1 MGVLSHSAYTSMKD
15 LIFLCPRTLDKSPR
29 LCHHAG
35 MKKLSRVD
43 FARAKTAGRALN
55 LAAKSMRILSSVAWD
70 DGQKA
75 RFLNDGKMPNPDYV
89 PIDVSEPRRLIAEAR
104 KSIDGQHVVFEWLGR
119 LADTLDTTTGLIET
133 RGTPAFFEHSAEL
146 YGRPTKVMLD
156 RKTRV
161 IDLARHMD
169 GTLEGLDFS
178 KLVVEGFETEL
189 SAAEFAK
196 ELEGRLTYHFADS
209 APLVELSD
217 TLSAKAVAGRT
228 RIRIR
233 ASAGFTERDIDQ
245 LLQHEALIHTATAL
259 NGRAQPHFKILGRAH
274 AGTTEIQEGLAVFA
288 EIISGAMDPQ
298 RFRRLSDRVIAIQMS
313 IDGADFKEVFEFYN
327 ERLDDPDQSF
337 ENARRIFRGGVL
349 TGGAPFTK
357 DMVYLNGLLRV
368 HNFMRTVV
376 KLGRADLIRILLAG
390 KMDIEDVPALAQMA
404 AHGRMRSPEFM
415 PPWAKDLRF
424 LVSYMAYS
432 GFLNQVKMPG
442 FQKYYEAE
450 LEDVPV
456 VWEFGG

>member
-1 MGVLSHSAYTSMKD
+1 ME
-15 LIFLCPRTLDKSPR
+15 
-29 LCHHAG
+29 
-35 MKKLSRVD
+35 KLSRD
-43 FARAKTAGRALN
+43 HFKQAKVAGRALN

-70 DGQKA
+70 EGQKD
-75 RFLNDGKMPNPDYV
+75 RFLKDGKMPNPDYT
-89 PIDVSEPRRLIAEAR
+89 PIDMSAPRRLIAEAR
-104 KSIDGQHVVFEWLGR
+104 KSIVGDHFVFEWLGR
-119 LADTLDTTTGLIET
+119 LAETLDRTTHLIDS
-133 RGTPAFFEHSAEL
+133 RGTPEFYHHSAEL
-146 YGRPTKVMLD
+146 YGRPTRLMLD
-156 RKTRV
+156 KKTRV

-169 GTLEGLDFS
+169 GTLDGLDFS
-178 KLVVEGFETEL
+178 KLVVEGYETHLTAEEF
-189 SAAEFAK
+189 AAE
-196 ELEGRLTYHFADS
+196 LTEQLKPHFGDQ
-209 APLVELSD
+209 APDVELSD
-217 TLSAKAVAGRT
+217 TLSAKAVAGRK
-228 RIRIR
+228 RIRVR
-233 ASAGFTERDIDQ
+233 ASAGFTERDIEQ
-245 LLQHEALIHTATAL
+245 LLQHEALIHTATSL
-259 NGRAQPHFKILGRAH
+259 NGRAQPHFKVLGRAH
-274 AGTTEIQEGLAVFA
+274 AGTTEVQEGLAVFA

-337 ENARRIFRGGVL
+337 ENARRVFRGGVL

-376 KLGRADLIRILLAG
+376 KLGRADLIRILFVG
-390 KMDIEDVPALAQMA
+390 KLDIEDVPALAQMA
-404 AHGRMRSPEFM
+404 ASGRLRAPEFM

-442 FQKYYEAE
+442 FQTYYEAE

-456 VWEFGG
+456 VWNFGE

>member
-1 MGVLSHSAYTSMKD
+1 MD
-15 LIFLCPRTLDKSPR
+15 
-29 LCHHAG
+29 
-35 MKKLSRVD
+35 KLSKIH
-43 FARAKTAGRALN
+43 FAQAKDAGRALN
-55 LAAKSMRILSSVAWD
+55 LAAKSMKVLSSVAWGD
-70 DGQKA
+70 EQKD
-75 RFLNDGKMPNPDYV
+75 RFLRDGKMPNPDYE
-89 PIDVSEPRRLIAEAR
+89 PIDVSEPRDLIAQAR
-104 KSIDGQHVVFEWLGR
+104 KSIDGHHVVFEWLGR
-119 LADTLDTTTGLIET
+119 LADTLETTTHLISS
-133 RGTPAFFEHSAEL
+133 RGTAEFYEHSAAL
-146 YGRPTKVMLD
+146 YGQPKKLMLD
-156 RKTRV
+156 KKTRV

-169 GTLEGLDFS
+169 GTLEDLDFS
-178 KLVVEGFETEL
+178 KLVIEGYETQL
-189 SAAEFAK
+189 TAKEFAK
-196 ELEGRLTYHFADS
+196 ELSEKLKPHFGDK
-209 APLVELSD
+209 APLVEISD

-228 RIRIR
+228 RIRVR
-233 ASAGFTERDIDQ
+233 ASASFTERDIEQ

-274 AGTTEIQEGLAVFA
+274 AGTTEVQEGLAVFA

-313 IDGADFKEVFEFYN
+313 IDGADFKEVFDFYN
-327 ERLDDPDQSF
+327 ERLDDPEQAF
-337 ENARRIFRGGVL
+337 ENTRRIFRGGVL

-376 KLGRADLIRILLAG
+376 KLGRADLIRILFSG
-390 KMDIEDVPALAQMA
+390 KMDIEDVPALAQMVA
-404 AHGRMRSPEFM
+404 SGRMRNPQFM

>member
-1 MGVLSHSAYTSMKD
+1 M
-15 LIFLCPRTLDKSPR
+15 LDK
-29 LCHHAG
+29 
-35 MKKLSRVD
+35 
-43 FARAKTAGRALN
+43 
-55 LAAKSMRILSSVAWD
+55 
-70 DGQKA
+70 
-75 RFLNDGKMPNPDYV
+75 
-89 PIDVSEPRRLIAEAR
+89 
-104 KSIDGQHVVFEWLGR
+104 
-119 LADTLDTTTGLIET
+119 
-133 RGTPAFFEHSAEL
+133 
-146 YGRPTKVMLD
+146 
-156 RKTRV
+156 KTRV

-178 KLVVEGFETEL
+178 KLVIEGYETHLTANEF
-189 SAAEFAK
+189 AAELK
-196 ELEGRLTYHFADS
+196 PRLTHHFGDA

-228 RIRIR
+228 RIRVR
-233 ASAGFTERDIDQ
+233 ASAHFTERDIDQ

-274 AGTTEIQEGLAVFA
+274 AGTTEVQEGLAVFA

-313 IDGADFKEVFEFYN
+313 IDGADFKEVFDFYN

-337 ENARRIFRGGVL
+337 ENARRVFRGGVL

-376 KLGRADLIRILLAG
+376 KLGRADLIRILFSG

-404 AHGRMRSPEFM
+404 ASGRMRNPEFM

-442 FQKYYEAE
+442 FQKYYEEE
-450 LEDVPV
+450 LEHVPV
-456 VWEFGG
+456 VWSFGG